1 MTNSIGVNSGGPLH
15 ESQATLY
22 GIVGNAAVKL
32 PDVALAQ
39 LHSRSRG
46 GLPPRAFRR
55 VREYV
60 VVRVFKNVTR
70 LPKRGS
76 RNRQDEA

>member
-39 LHSRSRG
+39 LHARSRG
-46 GLPPRAFRR
+46 GLPP
-55 VREYV
+55 
-60 VVRVFKNVTR
+60 
-70 LPKRGS
+70 
-76 RNRQDEA
+76 

>member
-46 GLPPRAFRR
+46 CCRPELSGACANMSLC
-55 VREYV
+55 VS
-60 VVRVFKNVTR
+60 
-70 LPKRGS
+70 S
-76 RNRQDEA
+76 RT

>member
-1 MTNSIGVNSGGPLH
+1 MTNSIAVNSGGPPQ

-22 GIVGNAAVKL
+22 GIVGNATVKL
-32 PDVALAQ
+32 TDIALAQ
-39 LHSRSRG
+39 LHSRSRA
-46 GLPPRAFRR
+46 GLPPQALQR

-70 LPKRGS
+70 SLP
-76 RNRQDEA
+76 EAGKQRSTG

>member
-1 MTNSIGVNSGGPLH
+1 MTNSIRVNSGGPLH

-46 GLPPRAFRR
+46 CLPPRALRR

-70 LPKRGS
+70 SLL
-76 RNRQDEA
+76 EARKQESTG

>member
-1 MTNSIGVNSGGPLH
+1 MTSSIGVKFGGTLH
-15 ESQATLY
+15 ESQATLS
-22 GIVGNAAVKL
+22 GIVGNPAVEL

-46 GLPPRAFRR
+46 GLPPRVLRR

-70 LPKRGS
+70 SLP
-76 RNRQDEA
+76 EAWKQKSTG

>member
-22 GIVGNAAVKL
+22 GIVGNATVNL

-39 LHSRSRG
+39 LPSRSRG
-46 GLPPRAFRR
+46 GLPRRALWR
-55 VREYV
+55 VRECV
-60 VVRVFKNVTR
+60 VVRIFENVTR
-70 LPKRGS
+70 SLPGAWKQKLAR
-76 RNRQDEA
+76 

>member
-1 MTNSIGVNSGGPLH
+1 MTKSIGVNSGGPLH
-15 ESQATLY
+15 ETQAALY

-32 PDVALAQ
+32 PDVALAH

-46 GLPPRAFRR
+46 GLPPRAARR

-60 VVRVFKNVTR
+60 VVRVFKNATR
-70 LPKRGS
+70 S
-76 RNRQDEA
+76 RPEA

>member
-1 MTNSIGVNSGGPLH
+1 MTNSVAVNSGGPPH
-15 ESQATLY
+15 ESQVTLY
-22 GIVGNAAVKL
+22 GIVGKAAGKF

-46 GLPPRAFRR
+46 GLPPRALRR

-70 LPKRGS
+70 SFP
-76 RNRQDEA
+76 EAWKQKSTG

>member
-46 GLPPRAFRR
+46 GACRPELSGACANMSL
-55 VREYV
+55 YAS
-60 VVRVFKNVTR
+60 
-70 LPKRGS
+70 S
-76 RNRQDEA
+76 RM

>member
-1 MTNSIGVNSGGPLH
+1 MTDPVAVNSGGPPH

-22 GIVGNAAVKL
+22 GMLGNAAGKV

-39 LHSRSRG
+39 LHPRSRG
-46 GLPPRAFRR
+46 GLPPRALRR

-70 LPKRGS
+70 SLP
-76 RNRQDEA
+76 EASKQKSTG

>member
-32 PDVALAQ
+32 PDIALGQ
-39 LHSRSRG
+39 LHSRSRA
-46 GLPPRAFRR
+46 GLPPRTLRR

-60 VVRVFKNVTR
+60 VVRVFKKATR
-70 LPKRGS
+70 SLA
-76 RNRQDEA
+76 EA

>member
-32 PDVALAQ
+32 TDIALAH

-46 GLPPRAFRR
+46 GLPPRALRR

-70 LPKRGS
+70 SLP
-76 RNRQDEA
+76 EAWKQKSTG

>member
-32 PDVALAQ
+32 TDVALAQ
-39 LHSRSRG
+39 LHFRPELSGACANMS
-46 GLPPRAFRR
+46 LRASLR
-55 VREYV
+55 
-60 VVRVFKNVTR
+60 T
-70 LPKRGS
+70 
-76 RNRQDEA
+76 

>member
-32 PDVALAQ
+32 TDIALAQ
-39 LHSRSRG
+39 LHSRRRA
-46 GLPPRAFRR
+46 GLPPRALRR

-60 VVRVFKNVTR
+60 VLRVFKNATR
-70 LPKRGS
+70 SLP
-76 RNRQDEA
+76 EARKQKSTG

>member
-15 ESQATLY
+15 ESRATLY
-22 GIVGNAAVKL
+22 GIVRNAAAKSL
-32 PDVALAQ
+32 DVALAQ
-39 LHSRSRG
+39 LRSRSRG
-46 GLPPRAFRR
+46 GLPPRALRR

-70 LPKRGS
+70 SFP
-76 RNRQDEA
+76 EAWKQKSTG

>member
-22 GIVGNAAVKL
+22 GIVGNATVNL

-39 LHSRSRG
+39 LPSRSRG
-46 GLPPRAFRR
+46 GLAAPSSLARARMCR
-55 VREYV
+55 CAH
-60 VVRVFKNVTR
+60 
-70 LPKRGS
+70 L
-76 RNRQDEA
+76 

>member
-1 MTNSIGVNSGGPLH
+1 MTNFIGVNSEGPLH
-15 ESQATLY
+15 ESQVTLY

-32 PDVALAQ
+32 PDVAIAQ

-46 GLPPRAFRR
+46 GLSPRALRR

-60 VVRVFKNVTR
+60 VVRVFENVTR
-70 LPKRGS
+70 SLPEAWKRKSTG
-76 RNRQDEA
+76 

>member
-1 MTNSIGVNSGGPLH
+1 MTDPIAVNSGGPPH

-22 GIVGNAAVKL
+22 GIVGKAAGKF

-39 LHSRSRG
+39 LHPWSLG
-46 GLPPRAFRR
+46 GLPPRALRR
-55 VREYV
+55 VRDYV

-70 LPKRGS
+70 SLP
-76 RNRQDEA
+76 EAWKQKSTG